1 MPSMTHVTYIWK
13 INLYVYYKKL
23 KFKEMQT
30 MTMGENIIKDQQK
43 GRNKNFGGNFSY
55 KNAKREFFGV
65 YCHENWIKIILK
77 INCEV
82 VHWVLMV

>member
-1 MPSMTHVTYIWK
+1 MFIIK
-13 INLYVYYKKL
+13 NL

-65 YCHENWIKIILK
+65 YCHEN
-77 INCEV
+77 
-82 VHWVLMV
+82 